1 MKPRASALQL
11 EQERLKK
18 PRCRKELGQFK
29 FKGRAVCLSPAEG
42 EVWRAALEVEWDSVT
57 HGRAAAHSEGT
68 AWATASYS
76 KAVQQAETS
85 DGYFQNMILSDEL
98 KID

>member
-1 MKPRASALQL
+1 MRSYVKPRASAFQL
-11 EQERLKK
+11 EQESLKK
-18 PRCRKELGQFK
+18 LRCRKELGQFK
-29 FKGRAVCLSPAEG
+29 FKERAVCLSPVEG

-57 HGRAAAHSEGT
+57 HGRAAACSEGT
-68 AWATASYS
+68 AFYS
-76 KAVQQAETS
+76 KAVQQAGTS